1 MNQTFLNN
9 LQLAPGFYPLA
20 SLLTGAALYFLYRL
34 FIHMRC
40 RSRMAQAFLTLGM
53 CLMTAALFL
62 RLTVWTEPATGTNPP
77 PAADIRP
84 ATERPV
90 ESPQSL
96 SVTPPTQASPAPPAE
111 NRLHPTEKM
120 QEALAAA
127 WDYALSNLP
136 AIYAAGI
143 ALLLLYMAAQVGQ
156 LHRIRRKS
164 TLQGHRGCIRVYR
177 SPCNAPFS
185 YSYNIFLPGGMED
198 GQRDFVLAHEECH
211 IWHRHF
217 HKLLFLQCLTI
228 ANWFNPFAYLLF
240 RAIKEQQ
247 EMEVDRDVLDNG
259 FDRKQYQI
267 SLVLA
272 CTAHKEW
279 IWARSNYNYSSLK
292 ERILFMNRQI
302 RNAKSRLRVG
312 AACLCIVALV
322 GTIATQAME
331 KPGKG
336 TAETLKE
343 TPASIPTGHEVMPET
358 LAKATADAAQ
368 PTAAPTPPKAAP
380 RTAAAPANV
389 KKQKDYD
396 SRGCW
401 TMLFIGDSAY
411 QHHQTAPFVPHYK
424 FFGKKASLTLTINWK
439 NADGTTVIGGATGDY
454 DPFSETTVREG
465 GQVRPRQWVD
475 ANHIDD
481 TWKDTYRISPYN
493 SSLWKTER
501 WERCAVPEEVKRT
514 VAAYKQCRKRKD
526 KLKGVWKQFTPGRS
540 SEIYTFFGKDRF
552 FTVDLKP
559 YEQVNLFYTFSGTA
573 GDFAYV
579 NDTTVIEGQTAHK
592 LEWLNKDIFSY
603 KNQAGQT
610 LTYVRV
616 EMPEVIRKV
625 VEGCGILNY

>member
-1 MNQTFLNN
+1 MNQTYLDN
-9 LQLAPGFYPLA
+9 LQLVPGFYPLA
-20 SLLTGAALYFLYRL
+20 SLLTGAALYVLYRL
-34 FIHMRC
+34 FIRMRC

-62 RLTVWTEPATGTNPP
+62 RLTVWTEPAAGTPPP

-84 ATERPV
+84 AAELPAA
-90 ESPQSL
+90 SPQAPAA
-96 SVTPPTQASPAPPAE
+96 TPPAQASPAPPSG
-111 NRLHPTEKM
+111 NRLRPVEKM

-143 ALLLLYMAAQVGQ
+143 ALLLLYMAAQIGQ

-164 TLQGHRGCIRVYR
+164 TLQGHRGCIRVYQ

-185 YSYNIFLPGGMED
+185 YGYNIFLPGGMED
-198 GQRDFVLAHEECH
+198 GQRDFVLAHEESH

-240 RAIKEQQ
+240 RALKELQ
-247 EMEVDRDVLDNG
+247 EMEVDRDVLNNG
-259 FDRKQYQI
+259 FDREQYQI
-267 SLVLA
+267 NLVLT

-292 ERILFMNRQI
+292 ERILFMNKNIQ
-302 RNAKSRLRVG
+302 NYKSRLLVLAAALSFVG
-312 AACLCIVALV
+312 LTGSI
-322 GTIATQAME
+322 TTQAME
-331 KPGKG
+331 KPGDTPEERPA
-336 TAETLKE
+336 TAAQTE
-343 TPASIPTGHEVMPET
+343 TPRTSDVAGKGHTRQPVPTP
-358 LAKATADAAQ
+358 AKRATA
-368 PTAAPTPPKAAP
+368 TAAPTPKTV
-380 RTAAAPANV
+380 TASSRSE
-389 KKQKDYD
+389 QEYD

-411 QHHQTAPFVPHYK
+411 QHHQTAPFIPHYK

-526 KLKGVWKQFTPGRS
+526 KLKGVWKQLTPGRS

-552 FTVDLKP
+552 FSVDLKP
-559 YEQVNLFYTFSGTA
+559 YEQINLFYTFSGTA

-579 NDTTVIEGQTAHK
+579 NDTTVIKGQTVYK

-603 KNQAGQT
+603 KDQAGQT

-616 EMPEVIRKV
+616 EMPEIIRQVI
-625 VEGCGILNY
+625 EGCGLE

>member
-1 MNQTFLNN
+1 MNLTFPDN
-9 LQLAPGFYPLA
+9 LQLVPGFYPLA
-20 SLLTGAALYFLYRL
+20 SLLTGAALYALYRL
-34 FIHMRC
+34 FIRMRC
-40 RSRMAQAFLTLGM
+40 RSRQAQTFLTLGM

-62 RLTVWTEPATGTNPP
+62 RLTVWVEAAPGTLPQ

-84 ATERPV
+84 ATERAAPF
-90 ESPQSL
+90 PQAS
-96 SVTPPTQASPAPPAE
+96 SVTSQTRALPAATPD
-111 NRLHPTEKM
+111 NHPRPSEKI
-120 QEALAAA
+120 QEALATA
-127 WDYALSNLP
+127 WDYVLSNLLP
-136 AIYAAGI
+136 AYGAGI
-143 ALLLLYMAAQVGQ
+143 ALLLLYMAAQMGQ

-164 TLQGHRGCIRVYR
+164 TLQGYRGCIRVYQ
-177 SPCNAPFS
+177 SPCNTPFS
-185 YSYNIFLPGGMED
+185 YSYNIFLPHDMKD
-198 GQRDFVLAHEECH
+198 GQRDFVLAHEENH

-240 RAIKEQQ
+240 RALKELQ
-247 EMEVDRDVLDNG
+247 EMEVDHDVLNNG
-259 FDRKQYQI
+259 FDRQQYQI
-267 SLVLA
+267 NLVLT

-279 IWARSNYNYSSLK
+279 IWAQSNYNYSSLK
-292 ERILFMNRQI
+292 ERILFMNKNIQNSR
-302 RNAKSRLRVG
+302 SRLLVL
-312 AACLCIVALV
+312 AAAICLAGLT
-322 GTIATQAME
+322 GSIATQAME
-331 KPGKG
+331 KTGDTPEKRPATSAQTDTPRTSAVDGKEH
-336 TAETLKE
+336 TRQ
-343 TPASIPTGHEVMPET
+343 PATTS
-358 LAKATADAAQ
+358 AKRATATVASS
-368 PTAAPTPPKAAP
+368 PKTAMASSQSE
-380 RTAAAPANV
+380 
-389 KKQKDYD
+389 QKYD

-411 QHHQTAPFVPHYK
+411 QHHQAAPFVPHYK

-526 KLKGVWKQFTPGRS
+526 KLKGVWKQLTPGRS

-552 FTVDLKP
+552 FSVDLKP
-559 YEQVNLFYTFSGTA
+559 YEQINLFYTFSGRA

-579 NDTTVIEGQTAHK
+579 NDTTVIKGQTVYK

-603 KNQAGQT
+603 EDQAGQT

-616 EMPEVIRKV
+616 EMPEIIRQVI
-625 VEGCGILNY
+625 EGCGLD

>member
-1 MNQTFLNN
+1 MNQTYLDN
-9 LQLAPGFYPLA
+9 LQLVPGFYPLA
-20 SLLTGAALYFLYRL
+20 SLLTGAALYVLYRL
-34 FIHMRC
+34 FIRMRC
-40 RSRMAQAFLTLGM
+40 RSRMAQAFLTFGM

-62 RLTVWTEPATGTNPP
+62 RLTVWTEPAAGTPPP

-84 ATERPV
+84 AAELPAA
-90 ESPQSL
+90 SPQAPAA
-96 SVTPPTQASPAPPAE
+96 TPPAQASPAPPSG
-111 NRLHPTEKM
+111 NRLRPVEKM

-164 TLQGHRGCIRVYR
+164 TLQGHRGCIRVYQ

-198 GQRDFVLAHEECH
+198 GQRDFVLAHEESH

-240 RAIKEQQ
+240 RALKELQ
-247 EMEVDRDVLDNG
+247 EMEVDRDVLNNG
-259 FDRKQYQI
+259 FDREQYQI
-267 SLVLA
+267 NLVLT

-292 ERILFMNRQI
+292 ERILFMNRHIQ
-302 RNAKSRLRVG
+302 NSKSRLLAL
-312 AACLCIVALV
+312 AATLCLTGFTLAV
-322 GTIATQAME
+322 TTQAME
-331 KPGKG
+331 KPGDTPEERPA
-336 TAETLKE
+336 TAAQTE
-343 TPASIPTGHEVMPET
+343 TPRTSDVAGKGHTRQPVPTP
-358 LAKATADAAQ
+358 AKRATA
-368 PTAAPTPPKAAP
+368 TAAPTPKTV
-380 RTAAAPANV
+380 TASSRSE
-389 KKQKDYD
+389 QEYD

-401 TMLFIGDSAY
+401 KMLFIGDSAY

-424 FFGKKASLTLTINWK
+424 FFGKKASLTLTVNWK

-454 DPFSETTVREG
+454 DPFSATSVREG
-465 GQVRPRQWVD
+465 GQIHPRQWVD

-481 TWKDTYRISPYN
+481 TWRDAYNISPFIP
-493 SSLWKTER
+493 SQWKTER
-501 WERCAVPEEVKRT
+501 WERCATPEAVKRT
-514 VAAYKQCRKRKD
+514 AAVYKECQKRKD
-526 KLKGVWKQFTPGRS
+526 ELKGVWKLLTPGQNRES
-540 SEIYTFFGKDRF
+540 YKLFGKERF
-552 FTVDLKP
+552 FSVNLTP
-559 YEQVNLFYTFSGTA
+559 REPENLFYTFSGIA
-573 GDFAYV
+573 GDFAYA
-579 NDTTVIEGQTAHK
+579 NKTAIIEGQTVYK

-603 KNQAGQT
+603 EDQAGQT

-616 EMPEVIRKV
+616 EMPEIIRQVI
-625 VEGCGILNY
+625 EGCGLE

>member
-1 MNQTFLNN
+1 MNQTFLDN
-9 LQLAPGFYPLA
+9 LQLVPGFYPLA

-34 FIHMRC
+34 FIRMKC
-40 RSRMAQAFLTLGM
+40 QSRPAQAFLTLGM

-62 RLTVWTEPATGTNPP
+62 RLTVWTEPATGTPPP
-77 PAADIRP
+77 PATDIRP

-90 ESPQSL
+90 KSPQSL
-96 SVTPPTQASPAPPAE
+96 SVTPPTQASPAPPIE
-111 NRLHPTEKM
+111 NRLRPTEKM
-120 QEALAAA
+120 QKALAAA

-143 ALLLLYMAAQVGQ
+143 ALLLLYMAAQIGQ

-164 TLQGHRGCIRVYR
+164 TLQGHRGCIRVYQ

-240 RAIKEQQ
+240 RTLKELQ

-272 CTAHKEW
+272 CTTHKEW

-302 RNAKSRLRVG
+302 RNAKSRLLLC
-312 AACLCIVALV
+312 AASLCFVALA

-331 KPGKG
+331 KPGKV
-336 TAETLKE
+336 AENTVEE
-343 TPASIPTGHEVMPET
+343 TPAAIPADTEVMPE
-358 LAKATADAAQ
+358 AIIKATADATR
-368 PTAAPTPPKAAP
+368 PAAVPAPPKAAP
-380 RTAAAPANV
+380 RTAAPANV
-389 KKQKDYD
+389 KKQKNYD

-411 QHHQTAPFVPHYK
+411 ASSKKAPLCVHYK
-424 FFGKKASLTLTINWK
+424 FFGKEASLTLTVNWTI
-439 NADGTTVIGGATGDY
+439 ASGATRIGGATGDY
-454 DPFSETTVREG
+454 DAFSPTTVREG
-465 GQVRPRQWVD
+465 GQVRPRQWID
-475 ANHIDD
+475 ADQLDD
-481 TWKDTYRISPYN
+481 TWKDTYHISPFIP
-493 SSLWKTER
+493 SDWKTER
-501 WERCAVPEEVKRT
+501 WKRCTPPEIVSQI
-514 VAAYKQCRKRKD
+514 VSAYKESTRRKD
-526 KLKGVWKQFTPGRS
+526 KLKGVWKQESNRAT
-540 SEIYTFFGKDRF
+540 YLFFGKTHFLALTLDP
-552 FTVDLKP
+552 KEP
-559 YEQVNLFYTFSGTA
+559 ANLFYTFEGYTGTFA
-573 GDFAYV
+573 FDGDDMLTEG
-579 NDTTVIEGQTAHK
+579 NKTIPIEWDGENRFTGNVYPFPA
-592 LEWLNKDIFSY
+592 
-603 KNQAGQT
+603 
-610 LTYVRV
+610 TYTRV
-616 EMPEVIRKV
+616 DMPENLRKV

>member
-1 MNQTFLNN
+1 MNQTYLDN
-9 LQLAPGFYPLA
+9 LQLVPGFYPLA
-20 SLLTGAALYFLYRL
+20 SLLTGAALYVLYRL
-34 FIHMRC
+34 FIRMRC

-62 RLTVWTEPATGTNPP
+62 RLTVWTEPAAGTPPP

-84 ATERPV
+84 AAELPA
-90 ESPQSL
+90 ESPQAPAA
-96 SVTPPTQASPAPPAE
+96 TPPAQASPAPPSG
-111 NRLHPTEKM
+111 NRLRPVEKM

-143 ALLLLYMAAQVGQ
+143 ALLLLYMAAQIGQ

-164 TLQGHRGCIRVYR
+164 TLQGHRGCIRVYQ

-185 YSYNIFLPGGMED
+185 YSYNIFLPHGMED
-198 GQRDFVLAHEECH
+198 GQRDFVLAHEESH

-240 RAIKEQQ
+240 RALKELQ
-247 EMEVDRDVLDNG
+247 EMEVDRDVLNNG
-259 FDRKQYQI
+259 FDREQYQI
-267 SLVLA
+267 NLVLT

-292 ERILFMNRQI
+292 ERILFMNRHIQ
-302 RNAKSRLRVG
+302 NSKSRLLVLAAALSFVG
-312 AACLCIVALV
+312 LTGSI
-322 GTIATQAME
+322 TTQAME
-331 KPGKG
+331 KPGDTPEERPA
-336 TAETLKE
+336 TAAQTE
-343 TPASIPTGHEVMPET
+343 TPRTSDVAGKGHTRQPVPTP
-358 LAKATADAAQ
+358 AKRATA
-368 PTAAPTPPKAAP
+368 TAAPTPKTV
-380 RTAAAPANV
+380 TASSRSE
-389 KKQKDYD
+389 QEYD

-411 QHHQTAPFVPHYK
+411 QHHQTAPFIPHYK
-424 FFGKKASLTLTINWK
+424 FFGKKAALTLTINWK

-526 KLKGVWKQFTPGRS
+526 KLKGVWKQLTPDRS
-540 SEIYTFFGKDRF
+540 SEIYAFFGKDRF
-552 FTVDLKP
+552 FSVDLKP
-559 YEQVNLFYTFSGTA
+559 YEQINLFYTFSGTA

-579 NDTTVIEGQTAHK
+579 NDTTVIKGQTVYK

-610 LTYVRV
+610 FTYVRV
-616 EMPEVIRKV
+616 EMPEAIRQVI
-625 VEGCGILNY
+625 EGCGLE

>member
-1 MNQTFLNN
+1 MNLTFPDN
-9 LQLAPGFYPLA
+9 LQLVPGFYPLA
-20 SLLTGAALYFLYRL
+20 SLLTGAALYALYRL
-34 FIHMRC
+34 FIRMRC
-40 RSRMAQAFLTLGM
+40 RSRQAQTFLTLGI

-62 RLTVWTEPATGTNPP
+62 RLTVWVEAAPGTLPQ

-84 ATERPV
+84 ATERAAPF
-90 ESPQSL
+90 PQAS
-96 SVTPPTQASPAPPAE
+96 SVTSQTRALPAATPDK
-111 NRLHPTEKM
+111 HPRPSEKI
-120 QEALAAA
+120 QEALATA
-127 WDYALSNLP
+127 WDYVLSNLLP
-136 AIYAAGI
+136 AYGAGI
-143 ALLLLYMAAQVGQ
+143 ALLLLYMAAQMGQ

-164 TLQGHRGCIRVYR
+164 TLQGYRGCIRVYQ
-177 SPCNAPFS
+177 SPCNTPFS
-185 YSYNIFLPGGMED
+185 YSYNIFLPHDMKD
-198 GQRDFVLAHEECH
+198 GQRDFVLAHEESH

-240 RAIKEQQ
+240 RALKELQ
-247 EMEVDRDVLDNG
+247 EMEVDRDVLNNG
-259 FDRKQYQI
+259 FDREQYQI
-267 SLVLA
+267 NLVLT

-292 ERILFMNRQI
+292 ERILFMNRHIQ
-302 RNAKSRLRVG
+302 NSKSRLLAL
-312 AACLCIVALV
+312 AATLCLTGFTLAV
-322 GTIATQAME
+322 TTQAME
-331 KPGKG
+331 KPGK
-336 TAETLKE
+336 
-343 TPASIPTGHEVMPET
+343 
-358 LAKATADAAQ
+358 AT
-368 PTAAPTPPKAAP
+368 P
-380 RTAAAPANV
+380 RTAATAKA
-389 KKQKDYD
+389 KEQKDYD
-396 SRGCW
+396 SHGCW

-526 KLKGVWKQFTPGRS
+526 KLKGVWKQLTPGRS

-552 FTVDLKP
+552 FSVDLKP
-559 YEQVNLFYTFSGTA
+559 YEQINLFYTFSGTA

-579 NDTTVIEGQTAHK
+579 NDTTVIKGQTVYK

-603 KNQAGQT
+603 EDQAGQT

-616 EMPEVIRKV
+616 EMPEIIRQVI
-625 VEGCGILNY
+625 EGCGLD

>member
-1 MNQTFLNN
+1 MNQTYLDN
-9 LQLAPGFYPLA
+9 LQLVPGFYPLA
-20 SLLTGAALYFLYRL
+20 SLLTGAALYVLYRL
-34 FIHMRC
+34 FIRMRC

-62 RLTVWTEPATGTNPP
+62 RLTVWTEPAAGTPPP

-84 ATERPV
+84 AAELPA
-90 ESPQSL
+90 ESPQAPAA
-96 SVTPPTQASPAPPAE
+96 TPSAQASPAPPAG
-111 NRLHPTEKM
+111 NRHRPVEKM

-127 WDYALSNLP
+127 WDYVLSNLLP
-136 AIYAAGI
+136 AYGAGI
-143 ALLLLYMAAQVGQ
+143 ALLLLYMAAQIGQ

-164 TLQGHRGCIRVYR
+164 TLQGHRGCIRVYQ

-198 GQRDFVLAHEECH
+198 GQRDFVLAHEESH

-240 RAIKEQQ
+240 RALKELQ
-247 EMEVDRDVLDNG
+247 EMEVDRDVLNNG
-259 FDRKQYQI
+259 FDREQYQI
-267 SLVLA
+267 NLVLT

-279 IWARSNYNYSSLK
+279 IWTRSNYNYSSLK
-292 ERILFMNRQI
+292 ERILFMNRHIQ
-302 RNAKSRLRVG
+302 NSKSRLLAL
-312 AACLCIVALV
+312 AATLCLTGFTLAV
-322 GTIATQAME
+322 TTQAME
-331 KPGKG
+331 KPGK
-336 TAETLKE
+336 
-343 TPASIPTGHEVMPET
+343 
-358 LAKATADAAQ
+358 AT
-368 PTAAPTPPKAAP
+368 P
-380 RTAAAPANV
+380 RTAATAKA
-389 KKQKDYD
+389 KEQKDYD

-411 QHHQTAPFVPHYK
+411 QHYQTAPFVPHYK

-481 TWKDTYRISPYN
+481 TWKDTYRISPYS

-526 KLKGVWKQFTPGRS
+526 KLKGVWKQLTPGRS

-552 FTVDLKP
+552 FSVDLKP
-559 YEQVNLFYTFSGTA
+559 YEQINLFYTFSGTA

-579 NDTTVIEGQTAHK
+579 NDTTVIKGQTVHK

-603 KNQAGQT
+603 EDQAGQT

-616 EMPEVIRKV
+616 EMPEIIRQVI
-625 VEGCGILNY
+625 EGCGLD